1 MVIGRIVRIVDEY
14 TLVADLGLEQGVS
27 VGDEYVV
34 VQPVEPV
41 VDPETRAELGV
52 WEMVKARLVVV
63 HAQERLSTLMPLP
76 ERPAHA
82 TVLSER
88 MAWNSQG
95 APIGSRDVAL
105 PVDRSQMAGRR
116 RTDLIRVGDTVK
128 SVH

>member
-1 MVIGRIVRIVDEY
+1 MVTGRIVRIIDEY
-14 TLVADLGLEQGVS
+14 TLVANVGLEHGVA
-27 VGDEYVV
+27 VGEDYVV

-41 VDPETRAELGV
+41 TEPETGAELGM

-63 HAQERLSTLMPLP
+63 HAQEKISTLMPLP
-76 ERPAHA
+76 EQPAHA

-105 PVDRSQMAGRR
+105 PIDRTQMTGRR

-128 SVH
+128 SVR

>member
-1 MVIGRIVRIVDEY
+1 MVTGRIVRIIDEY
-14 TLVADLGLEQGVS
+14 TLVADIGLEHGVA
-27 VGDEYVV
+27 VGDDYVV

-41 VDPETRAELGV
+41 TEPETGAELGV

-63 HAQERLSTLMPLP
+63 HAQEKISTLMPLP
-76 ERPAHA
+76 EQPAHA

-105 PVDRSQMAGRR
+105 PVDRTQMAGRR
-116 RTDLIRVGDTVK
+116 RTDLIRVGDTIK
-128 SVH
+128 SVR